1 MENERKTPYTN
12 SEVRERLESELE
24 RNNVDFSNK
33 AALAKKLGCSPTTIF
48 RWMSGSLPKDPAL
61 MYEFAKMFNIDIVY
75 WISGD
80 RSQAVP
86 ERVLDQEKLRE
97 AISTVEAFQITT
109 GRTLTDHQKAK
120 LVNMM
125 YSEEVSG
132 SAINRTLEVITK
144 K

>member
-1 MENERKTPYTN
+1 
-12 SEVRERLESELE
+12 
-24 RNNVDFSNK
+24 
-33 AALAKKLGCSPTTIF
+33 
-48 RWMSGSLPKDPAL
+48 

-144 K
+144 T